1 MEEVYFL
8 NLNSNYLK
16 IFNYFMHQ
24 PRVTQQRL
32 LNFLLYRIE
41 EIGFLYIYLIINYRI
56 CTITIYNLYDQKV
69 VKYLYRVIL

>member
-32 LNFLLYRIE
+32 LYFLLYRIE

-56 CTITIYNLYDQKV
+56 CTITIHNLYDQKV